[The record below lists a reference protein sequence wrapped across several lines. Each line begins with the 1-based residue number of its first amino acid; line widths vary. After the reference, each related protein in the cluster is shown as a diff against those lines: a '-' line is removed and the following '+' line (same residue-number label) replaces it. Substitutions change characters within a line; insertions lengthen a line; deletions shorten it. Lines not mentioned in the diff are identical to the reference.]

1 MNIRAKLFVL
11 IAVLVVAFGLAGTTY
26 LLLSSQTGKIL
37 AEQSTLKALRTALLN
52 EGFQANGLASGQ
64 LEDQIGVFNQTLKQT
79 STSFQQVQELKV
91 LPRVSKLIAS
101 ALTTIQQLD
110 QLLAGATQNLLSS
123 VTDVRSDA
131 KRFYASSPN
140 SYYSV
145 YQLLAD
151 EQLHHSPLVELTV
164 YHVQSL
170 MNQIGILA
178 ADLQQA
184 ITIIDNQDSVITG
197 EIQRVSSRSD
207 AIALVTMLILLAG
220 TALLTLLL
228 ARQIVRSVKSIA
240 GGIAFMRE
248 GDLTHEFTVATRDE
262 IGRLANNLN
271 EFLLSL
277 KSSISNVQS
286 ASAENVRMKESLI
299 VTTEQTS
306 ASTTQITANT
316 ESINHQISAL
326 DSNLASSTK
335 AVESIGESIRILNE
349 QIQEQMAMVEEST
362 ASVTEM
368 IASIDHVTTTAD
380 KRREATD
387 RLVATVASG
396 GQKMRATFGIVNQI
410 NESVGSIKDITSII
424 EGISSQTNLLAMN
437 AAIEAA
443 HAGDA
448 GRGFSV
454 VADEIRKLAEA
465 SSSNSQEIAK
475 ILKIIVDRVSEATS
489 AGATMDGAFKE
500 IEREVKDLSASLA
513 EIFSSMSELRSGG
526 SQILEAMTVLQE
538 VSTNVKGG
546 STTINRSSTEI
557 RSSMAAVQ
565 QVSSQVRSGMAE
577 IAHGIREISTAVGNV
592 LSIAEHLG
600 ELSDSLN
607 HDLAKFKTA

>member
-1 MNIRAKLFVL
+1 MNIRAKLLLL
-11 IAVLVVAFGLAGTTY
+11 IAILVVAFGLAGTTY
-26 LLLSSQTGKIL
+26 LLLHSQASEIRT
-37 AEQSTLKALRTALLN
+37 EQSTLKALRTALLN

-64 LEDQIGVFNQTLKQT
+64 LEDQLGILDQALKQT
-79 STSFQQVQELKV
+79 SASFQNVKELKV
-91 LPRVSKLIAS
+91 LPRLSKLVAS
-101 ALTTIQQLD
+101 ALTTIQQLN
-110 QLLAGATQNLLSS
+110 QLLGGATESLLGA
-123 VTDVRSDA
+123 VADVRADA
-131 KRFYASSPN
+131 KKFYASAPN

-151 EQLHHSPLVELTV
+151 EQLHHSPLTELTV
-164 YHVQSL
+164 YHTQTL

-184 ITIIDNQDSVITG
+184 ITVIDNQDSVITG
-197 EIQRVSSRSD
+197 EIQKFASRSD
-207 AIALVTMLILLAG
+207 TVALAMMLVLLAG
-220 TALLTLLL
+220 TVLLALLL
-228 ARQIVRSVKSIA
+228 AGQIVRSVKSIA
-240 GGIAFMRE
+240 GDIAYMRE
-248 GDLTHEFTVATRDE
+248 GDLTREFTVRTRDE
-262 IGRLANNLN
+262 IGKLANNLN
-271 EFLLSL
+271 EFVLSL
-277 KSSISNVQS
+277 KSSIGNVQS
-286 ASAENVRMKESLI
+286 VSAENVRMKESLI

-306 ASTTQITANT
+306 ASTTEITANT
-316 ESINHQISAL
+316 ESINHQISML
-326 DSNLASSTK
+326 DSNLANSSK
-335 AVESIGESIRILNE
+335 AVESIGESIRTLNE

-368 IASIDHVTTTAD
+368 IASIDHVTNTAD

-396 GQKMRATFGIVNQI
+396 GKKMHATFEIVNQI

-465 SSSNSQEIAK
+465 SSTNSQEIAK
-475 ILKIIVDRVSEATS
+475 ILKVIVDRISEATS

-513 EIFSSMSELRSGG
+513 EIFASMNELRSGG

-546 STTINRSSTEI
+546 SNTINNSSTEI
-557 RSSMAAVQ
+557 RSTMAAVQ
-565 QVSSQVRSGMAE
+565 HVSSQVRGGMVE

-592 LSIAEHLG
+592 LSIAGRLG
-600 ELSDSLN
+600 ELSESLN
-607 HDLAKFKTA
+607 SDLTKFKTV

>member
-1 MNIRAKLFVL
+1 VNIRAKLLLL
-11 IAVLVVAFGLAGTTY
+11 IAILVVAFGLAGTTY
-26 LLLSSQTGKIL
+26 LLLHSQASEIRT
-37 AEQSTLKALRTALLN
+37 EQSTLKALRTALLN

-64 LEDQIGVFNQTLKQT
+64 LEDQLGILDQALKQT
-79 STSFQQVQELKV
+79 SASFQNVKELKV
-91 LPRVSKLIAS
+91 LPRLSKLVAS
-101 ALTTIQQLD
+101 ALTTIQQLN
-110 QLLAGATQNLLSS
+110 QLLGGATESLLGA
-123 VTDVRSDA
+123 VADVRADA
-131 KRFYASSPN
+131 KKFYASAPN

-151 EQLHHSPLVELTV
+151 EQLHHSPLTELTV
-164 YHVQSL
+164 YHTQTL

-184 ITIIDNQDSVITG
+184 ITVIDNQDSVITG
-197 EIQRVSSRSD
+197 EIQKFASRSD
-207 AIALVTMLILLAG
+207 TVALAMMLVLLAG
-220 TALLTLLL
+220 TVLLALLL
-228 ARQIVRSVKSIA
+228 AGQIVRSVKSIA
-240 GGIAFMRE
+240 GDIAYMRE
-248 GDLTHEFTVATRDE
+248 GDLTREFTVRTRDE
-262 IGRLANNLN
+262 IG
-271 EFLLSL
+271 
-277 KSSISNVQS
+277 NVQS
-286 ASAENVRMKESLI
+286 VSAENVRMKESLI

-306 ASTTQITANT
+306 ASTTEITANT
-316 ESINHQISAL
+316 ESINHQISML
-326 DSNLASSTK
+326 DSNLANSSK
-335 AVESIGESIRILNE
+335 AVESIGESIRTLNE

-368 IASIDHVTTTAD
+368 IASIDHVTNTAD

-396 GQKMRATFGIVNQI
+396 GKKMHATFEIVNQI

-465 SSSNSQEIAK
+465 SSTNSQEIAK
-475 ILKIIVDRVSEATS
+475 ILKVIVDRISEATS

-513 EIFSSMSELRSGG
+513 EIFASMNELRSGG

-546 STTINRSSTEI
+546 SNTINNSSTEI
-557 RSSMAAVQ
+557 RSTMAAVQ
-565 QVSSQVRSGMAE
+565 HVSSQVRGGMVE

-592 LSIAEHLG
+592 LSIAGRLG
-600 ELSDSLN
+600 ELSESLN
-607 HDLAKFKTA
+607 SDLTKFKTV

>member
-1 MNIRAKLFVL
+1 VNIRAKLLLL
-11 IAVLVVAFGLAGTTY
+11 IAILVVAFGLAGTTY
-26 LLLSSQTGKIL
+26 LLLHSQASEIRT
-37 AEQSTLKALRTALLN
+37 EQSTLKALRTALLN

-64 LEDQIGVFNQTLKQT
+64 LEDQLGILDQALKQT
-79 STSFQQVQELKV
+79 SASFQNVKELKV
-91 LPRVSKLIAS
+91 LPRLSKLVAS
-101 ALTTIQQLD
+101 ALTTIQQLN
-110 QLLAGATQNLLSS
+110 QLLGGATESLLGA
-123 VTDVRSDA
+123 VADVRADA
-131 KRFYASSPN
+131 KKFYASAPN

-151 EQLHHSPLVELTV
+151 EQLHHSPLTELTV
-164 YHVQSL
+164 YHTQTL

-184 ITIIDNQDSVITG
+184 ITVIDNQDSVITG
-197 EIQRVSSRSD
+197 EIQKFASRSD
-207 AIALVTMLILLAG
+207 TVALAMMLVLLAG
-220 TALLTLLL
+220 TVLLALLL
-228 ARQIVRSVKSIA
+228 AGQIVRSVKSIA
-240 GGIAFMRE
+240 GDIAYMRE
-248 GDLTHEFTVATRDE
+248 GDLTREFTVRTRDE
-262 IGRLANNLN
+262 IGKLANNLN
-271 EFLLSL
+271 EFVLSL
-277 KSSISNVQS
+277 KSSIGNVQS
-286 ASAENVRMKESLI
+286 VSAENVRMKESLI

-306 ASTTQITANT
+306 ASTTEITANT
-316 ESINHQISAL
+316 ESINHQISML
-326 DSNLASSTK
+326 DSNLANSSK
-335 AVESIGESIRILNE
+335 AVESIGESIRTLNE

-368 IASIDHVTTTAD
+368 IASIDHVTNTAD

-396 GQKMRATFGIVNQI
+396 GKKMHATFEIVNQI

-465 SSSNSQEIAK
+465 SSTNSQEIAK
-475 ILKIIVDRVSEATS
+475 ILKVIVDRISEATS

-513 EIFSSMSELRSGG
+513 EIFASMNELRSGG

-546 STTINRSSTEI
+546 SNTINNSSTEI
-557 RSSMAAVQ
+557 RSTMAAVQ
-565 QVSSQVRSGMAE
+565 HVSSQVRGGMVE

-592 LSIAEHLG
+592 LSIAGRLG
-600 ELSDSLN
+600 ELSESLN
-607 HDLAKFKTA
+607 SDLTKFKTV